1 VALRSVFN
9 YSVLLKYYRTGDSLQ
24 SQLYHQNMNDSI
36 LGSKPQFSGH
46 ETFPLRQLWLK
57 KAFDAVN
64 DSVDGAPKSL
74 FLDEKAVVDFGV
86 GKNMVSSIRF
96 WAGACNILDESV
108 DHLEATQIGE
118 LLFNN
123 IDGLDPYCENISTV
137 WLMHWFL
144 ASTPNKT
151 TTWYFLF
158 NHVVQQVFDR
168 ESIANAIAAQLV
180 EQKIKLSQA
189 TLKRDVECCI
199 RSYVPRVNSDSP
211 EELSEPLLGELG
223 LVIHNSKDSFEFRR
237 GVKRSLHDGIFGY
250 ALLDYWQHLEA
261 SSSVMAF
268 DRVAHDYG
276 SPGRVF
282 KIDENGVAERLIA
295 LEQISNG
302 QIQWT
307 EQAGLRQVTLKN
319 STPKNIESL
328 KKKLLNTA
336 YVQN

>member
-1 VALRSVFN
+1 M
-9 YSVLLKYYRTGDSLQ
+9 
-24 SQLYHQNMNDSI
+24 YHSNMIEST
-36 LGSKPQFSGH
+36 LGNKPQFSGH

-57 KAFDAVN
+57 KAFTLVN
-64 DSVDGAPKSL
+64 DSIDGSPKSL
-74 FLDEKAVVDFGV
+74 FIDEKAVVNFGV

-96 WAGACNILDESV
+96 WATACNIIEESDDLLDVTE
-108 DHLEATQIGE
+108 IGA
-118 LLFNN
+118 LLFDD
-123 IDGLDPYCENISTV
+123 IKGLDPYCENISTV

-144 ASTPNKT
+144 ASTPSKT

-158 NHVVQQVFDR
+158 NHVIQHVFDR
-168 ESIANAIAAQLV
+168 ESIATAIATELSH
-180 EQKIKLSQA
+180 QKIKLSQA

-199 RSYVPRVNSDSP
+199 RSYVPRINSESP

-237 GVKRSLHDGIFGY
+237 GNKRSLHDGIFGY

-261 SSSVMAF
+261 SGSVMAF

-282 KIDENGVAERLIA
+282 KLDENGIAERLIA
-295 LEQISNG
+295 LEKISGG

-319 STPKNIESL
+319 NTPKNIETL
-328 KKKLLNTA
+328 KVKLLSSA
-336 YVQN
+336 YSQN

>member
-1 VALRSVFN
+1 ML
-9 YSVLLKYYRTGDSLQ
+9 TGASLQ
-24 SQLYHQNMNDSI
+24 SQRYHRKMNESI

-64 DSVDGAPKSL
+64 NSLNGAPKSI

-96 WAGACNILDESV
+96 WAFACNVLAESN
-108 DHLEATQIGE
+108 DHLEATDIGE
-118 LLFNN
+118 LLFDD

-151 TTWYFLF
+151 TTWYYLF

-168 ESIANAIAAQLV
+168 ESIATAIGNQLS

-237 GVKRSLHDGIFGY
+237 GAKRSLHNGIFGY
-250 ALLDYWQHLEA
+250 ALLDYWQHLE
-261 SSSVMAF
+261 STGSVMAF
-268 DRVAHDYG
+268 DRVAHDFG

-282 KIDENGVAERLIA
+282 KIDENVIAERLIS

-307 EQAGLRQVTLKN
+307 EQAGLRQVTLKSN
-319 STPKNIESL
+319 TPKNIEAL
-328 KKKLLNTA
+328 KRKLLSSA
-336 YVQN
+336 YSHN

>member
-1 VALRSVFN
+1 M
-9 YSVLLKYYRTGDSLQ
+9 
-24 SQLYHQNMNDSI
+24 NMNESI
-36 LGSKPQFSGH
+36 LGNKPQFSGH

-57 KAFDAVN
+57 KAFTEVS
-64 DSVDGAPKSL
+64 DSIDGSPKSL
-74 FLDEKAVVDFGV
+74 FLDEKAVVNFGV
-86 GKNMVSSIRF
+86 GKNMVGSIRF
-96 WAGACNILDESV
+96 WATACNIIEESSDLIEV
-108 DHLEATQIGE
+108 TEIGA
-118 LLFNN
+118 LLF
-123 IDGLDPYCENISTV
+123 DDLVGLDPYCENISTV

-168 ESIANAIAAQLV
+168 ESIATAIANELSQ
-180 EQKIKLSQA
+180 QKIKLSQA

-199 RSYVPRVNSDSP
+199 RSYVPRINSDSP

-237 GVKRSLHDGIFGY
+237 GTKRSLHDGIFGY

-261 SSSVMAF
+261 SGSVMAF

-282 KIDENGVAERLIA
+282 KLDENGIAERLIA
-295 LEQISNG
+295 LEKISGG

-319 STPKNIESL
+319 NTPKSIEAL
-328 KKKLLNTA
+328 KIKLLSSA
-336 YVQN
+336 YSHN

>member
-1 VALRSVFN
+1 
-9 YSVLLKYYRTGDSLQ
+9 
-24 SQLYHQNMNDSI
+24 MNESI

-64 DSVDGAPKSL
+64 NSLNGAPKSI
-74 FLDEKAVVDFGV
+74 FLDEKAIVDFGV

-96 WAGACNILDESV
+96 WAFACNVLGETN
-108 DHLEATQIGE
+108 DHLEATDIGE
-118 LLFNN
+118 LLFDD

-151 TTWYFLF
+151 TTWYYLF

-168 ESIANAIAAQLV
+168 ESIATAIGNQLS

-237 GVKRSLHDGIFGY
+237 GAKRSLHNGIFGY

-261 SSSVMAF
+261 TGSVMAF

-282 KIDENGVAERLIA
+282 KIDENGIAERLIA

-319 STPKNIESL
+319 NTPKNIESL
-328 KKKLLNTA
+328 KKKLLSSA
-336 YVQN
+336 YSQP